1 MRKRRNIAFAV
12 LILAVLAALVL
23 SLSACAEKQTKNA
36 LEPYSTGW
44 DGRVYTVTPID
55 NDKGTISDGT
65 NTYSY
70 RYDASGSGYSVTFTY
85 PDGET
90 YRCMQNGST
99 SSGAVF
105 SSGSTSPDFD
115 FDKYPDGMTLKR
127 VLEQSPSAK
136 SEKKSTKNWGII
148 LFLLFVGGI
157 NTACPQLTWYLDVGW
172 KVKDGEPSEAALGWS
187 RTVGVVLLIVAVV
200 MMIVWYG
207 IKNPAVQPELPD
219 FLPLKNTS
227 LIPTRTRKPPKSLR
241 RSPVSSVDASS
252 APGIAVRQPARA
264 AGRTARQM
272 ICLFL
277 TWKKREQT
285 AVGRKYKRFTPCA
298 VRCSMDCAAVS
309 QTMRSEPPPI
319 PNPESTPQRSPAKT
333 AIRKVNIKLTSRR
346 QIKSGAPAQCAETE
360 PRPS

>member
-36 LEPYSTGW
+36 LEPYSIGW

-70 RYDASGSGYSVTFTY
+70 RYDAGGSGYSVTFTY

-90 YRCMQNGST
+90 YTWKEDGNF
-99 SSGAVF
+99 SSGA
-105 SSGSTSPDFD
+105 TSPDFD
-115 FDKYPDGMTLKR
+115 SGKYPDGLTLDRVLKR
-127 VLEQSPSAK
+127 SPAAK
-136 SEKKSTKNWGII
+136 HEEKSTKNWGII

-200 MMIVWYG
+200 MMIV
-207 IKNPAVQPELPD
+207 
-219 FLPLKNTS
+219 
-227 LIPTRTRKPPKSLR
+227 
-241 RSPVSSVDASS
+241 
-252 APGIAVRQPARA
+252 
-264 AGRTARQM
+264 
-272 ICLFL
+272 
-277 TWKKREQT
+277 
-285 AVGRKYKRFTPCA
+285 
-298 VRCSMDCAAVS
+298 
-309 QTMRSEPPPI
+309 
-319 PNPESTPQRSPAKT
+319 
-333 AIRKVNIKLTSRR
+333 
-346 QIKSGAPAQCAETE
+346 
-360 PRPS
+360 

>member
-85 PDGET
+85 PDG
-90 YRCMQNGST
+90 
-99 SSGAVF
+99 
-105 SSGSTSPDFD
+105 
-115 FDKYPDGMTLKR
+115 MTLKR

-172 KVKDGEPSEAALGWS
+172 KVKDAEPSEAALGWS

-200 MMIVWYG
+200 MMIV
-207 IKNPAVQPELPD
+207 
-219 FLPLKNTS
+219 
-227 LIPTRTRKPPKSLR
+227 
-241 RSPVSSVDASS
+241 
-252 APGIAVRQPARA
+252 
-264 AGRTARQM
+264 
-272 ICLFL
+272 
-277 TWKKREQT
+277 
-285 AVGRKYKRFTPCA
+285 
-298 VRCSMDCAAVS
+298 
-309 QTMRSEPPPI
+309 
-319 PNPESTPQRSPAKT
+319 
-333 AIRKVNIKLTSRR
+333 
-346 QIKSGAPAQCAETE
+346 
-360 PRPS
+360 

>member
-36 LEPYSTGW
+36 LEPYSIGW

-70 RYDASGSGYSVTFTY
+70 RYDAGGSGYSVTFAY

-90 YRCMQNGST
+90 YTWTENS
-99 SSGAVF
+99 SSGRGEA
-105 SSGSTSPDFD
+105 SLNFD
-115 FDKYPDGMTLKR
+115 FEKYPSGMVLKR

-200 MMIVWYG
+200 MMIV
-207 IKNPAVQPELPD
+207 
-219 FLPLKNTS
+219 
-227 LIPTRTRKPPKSLR
+227 
-241 RSPVSSVDASS
+241 
-252 APGIAVRQPARA
+252 
-264 AGRTARQM
+264 
-272 ICLFL
+272 
-277 TWKKREQT
+277 
-285 AVGRKYKRFTPCA
+285 
-298 VRCSMDCAAVS
+298 
-309 QTMRSEPPPI
+309 
-319 PNPESTPQRSPAKT
+319 
-333 AIRKVNIKLTSRR
+333 
-346 QIKSGAPAQCAETE
+346 
-360 PRPS
+360 

>member
-36 LEPYSTGW
+36 LEPYSIGW

-70 RYDASGSGYSVTFTY
+70 RYDASGTGYSVTFTY

-90 YRCMQNGST
+90 YTWTENS
-99 SSGAVF
+99 SSGRGEA
-105 SSGSTSPDFD
+105 SPKFD
-115 FDKYPDGMTLKR
+115 FEKYPSGMVLKGLLR
-127 VLEQSPSAK
+127 KVRTTQEDTSA
-136 SEKKSTKNWGII
+136 KNWGII

-200 MMIVWYG
+200 MMIV
-207 IKNPAVQPELPD
+207 
-219 FLPLKNTS
+219 
-227 LIPTRTRKPPKSLR
+227 
-241 RSPVSSVDASS
+241 
-252 APGIAVRQPARA
+252 
-264 AGRTARQM
+264 
-272 ICLFL
+272 
-277 TWKKREQT
+277 
-285 AVGRKYKRFTPCA
+285 
-298 VRCSMDCAAVS
+298 
-309 QTMRSEPPPI
+309 
-319 PNPESTPQRSPAKT
+319 
-333 AIRKVNIKLTSRR
+333 
-346 QIKSGAPAQCAETE
+346 
-360 PRPS
+360 